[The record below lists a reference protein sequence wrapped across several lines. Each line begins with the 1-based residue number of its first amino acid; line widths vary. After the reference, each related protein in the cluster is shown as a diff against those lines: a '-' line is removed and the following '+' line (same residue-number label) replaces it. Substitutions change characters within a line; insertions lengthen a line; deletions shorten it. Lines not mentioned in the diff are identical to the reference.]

1 MERIQEDILF
11 STLKLN
17 KTLWK
22 YSGYYSD
29 FQVYM
34 LLSKHF
40 LMKLQKRLESR
51 TIEDNK
57 YLQLKNINKYL
68 EL

>member
-1 MERIQEDILF
+1 
-11 STLKLN
+11 
-17 KTLWK
+17 
-22 YSGYYSD
+22 
-29 FQVYM
+29 
-34 LLSKHF
+34 
-40 LMKLQKRLESR
+40 MKLQKRLENR